1 MAVPSASNFCAT
13 PQFPV
18 RLKRGRLADQP
29 MEPCSN
35 KRQYELL
42 RRMPI
47 LKFKLDS
54 GCFTVENMETG
65 RVLSYMYLSKSKIKR
80 AQTILGYILFRIE
93 NNVI

>member
-1 MAVPSASNFCAT
+1 MAVQWASNFCAT

-18 RLKRGRLADQP
+18 RLKGRLADQP
-29 MEPCSN
+29 MEACSN

-54 GCFTVENMETG
+54 GCFTVENMRG
-65 RVLSYMYLSKSKIKR
+65 GPLSKSKDKTRTDHSWIYPVPDREQCDLINFPK
-80 AQTILGYILFRIE
+80 
-93 NNVI
+93 

>member
-1 MAVPSASNFCAT
+1 
-13 PQFPV
+13 
-18 RLKRGRLADQP
+18 
-29 MEPCSN
+29 
-35 KRQYELL
+35 
-42 RRMPI
+42 MPI